1 MATTA
6 TAAWTIRVKTLTGHC
21 TELRVSLEDT
31 VLSVKERLAAAG
43 VASPE
48 AQRLFAGGWQLQ
60 EDEKTLSEYGLSE
73 ENTEW
78 NMVLRMAPS
87 KTVLVTVRTLTGKKV
102 GPFDMTVTDSIPK
115 LKEKI
120 QDSEGI
126 PPDQQRLYFPASP
139 DGPQDQQRGAQS
151 ADQFAWWSN
160 TGPHLEPKLRSEM
173 LATPL
178 RKAKDSMYIAQV
190 DQDLP
195 KVECWLVLQLRGAPQ
210 DSDEEED
217 SDWGEDSDDED
228 GQVIAKEGFLRKKG
242 GIRPNWLKRWF
253 VIDGRS
259 MRLRYYDS
267 QQGKEKGVLDLNEMW
282 KKDCVRESTAPKTKT
297 TDCEIEI
304 ELLDRTYRL
313 RAASEDE
320 REEWIAALHAAG
332 AAAKL
337 WDETSDSDSDW
348 SISD

>member
-1 MATTA
+1 MA
-6 TAAWTIRVKTLTGHC
+6 TAAAAACWTIRVKTLTGRC
-21 TELRVSLEDT
+21 TELEVSLEDT
-31 VLSVKERLAAAG
+31 VRAVKERLAAAG
-43 VASPE
+43 VANPE
-48 AQRLFAGGWQLQ
+48 AQRLFAGERQLRD
-60 EDEKTLSEYGLSE
+60 DEKTLSEYGLSE

-120 QDSEGI
+120 QDREGI

-139 DGPQDQQRGAQS
+139 DGPQDQQQGAQP
-151 ADQFAWWSN
+151 ADQLAWWAT
-160 TGPHLEPKLRSEM
+160 TGPHLEPGLRSEM

-178 RKAKDSMYIAQV
+178 RKAKDSMYIGQL

-210 DSDEEED
+210 DSDEEE
-217 SDWGEDSDDED
+217 ED
-228 GQVIAKEGFLRKKG
+228 GERSPAITKEGFLRKKG

-259 MRLRYYDS
+259 LQLRYYDS
-267 QQGKEKGVLDLNEMW
+267 PQGKEKGVLDLSEMW

-297 TDCEIEI
+297 TDYEIEI

-332 AAAKL
+332 GAAKL
-337 WDETSDSDSDW
+337 WGETSDSDSDW